1 MNHYQTL
8 KIAHQATAQEI
19 KQAYRKLAKFYH
31 PDTKAAE
38 TSSEEI
44 VKINAAY
51 EILSNPQSRR
61 RYDRE
66 LQLGI
71 SNDESI
77 SDRQKR
83 TAKASQEY
91 NRRRQARRQQEIT
104 IQQWLETVYQTSDR
118 YIQEI
123 INPLELEI
131 DNLSA
136 DPFDDELLADFQT
149 YLEECQHH
157 LQLAKQK
164 FAAYPNPPQLAKVAA
179 NLYYC
184 LNQLEDAIKELEY
197 FVFNYDENY
206 LHTGQEFMRIAERL
220 RSEAEEDIRAF
231 L

>member
-8 KIAHQATAQEI
+8 KIDAQATAQEI

-38 TSSEEI
+38 TNSEEI
-44 VKINAAY
+44 VRINAAY

-61 RYDRE
+61 SYDRE
-66 LQLGI
+66 LQLGNNYEFL
-71 SNDESI
+71 SNRE
-77 SDRQKR
+77 KR
-83 TAKASQEY
+83 TAEASQAY
-91 NRRRQARRQQEIT
+91 NRHRQARQRQETT
-104 IQQWLETVYQTSDR
+104 IQQWLEAVYLNSDR
-118 YIQEI
+118 YIQKI
-123 INPLELEI
+123 ITPLESEI

-136 DPFDDELLADFQT
+136 DPFDDELLTNFQA
-149 YLEECQHH
+149 YLEDCQYY

-184 LNQLEDAIKELEY
+184 LNQVEDAIKELEY
-197 FVFNYDENY
+197 FVLNYDENY

-220 RSEAEEDIRAF
+220 RSEAKYDMQVF